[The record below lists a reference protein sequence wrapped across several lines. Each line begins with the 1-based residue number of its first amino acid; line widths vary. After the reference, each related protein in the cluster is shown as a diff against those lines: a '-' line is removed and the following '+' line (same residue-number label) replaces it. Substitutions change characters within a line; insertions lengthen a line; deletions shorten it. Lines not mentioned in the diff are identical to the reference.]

1 MAENLILVEL
11 KAEGQASVEKEILKV
26 AGAIDTVGKEF
37 ENLNNTVDLA
47 KKKLAT
53 MKEGSKEFKALQSEI
68 KATEIIMKSM
78 GNSTSSLKAELRAM
92 KGEIGNMVNAL
103 NQMEK
108 AGHKGTDQFKML
120 EAQML
125 RLRGE
130 AGELEDTLGDVS
142 DEVRRSG
149 SDTSG
154 LDKTVGALQAVGGAF
169 QAGIGITALFGS
181 ENEDLQKTLVKLN
194 AVMAITSGAQQ
205 FFTEA
210 LKKDSLLYP
219 IVTAGQ
225 KAWTLAIGTSTGALR
240 ALRTALASIG
250 IGLIIAGVVLL
261 IQKFGEWSE
270 SLSILSSKQKLIN
283 ELSKEVAGNVAK
295 ETQSLTG
302 LLAILRDENTT
313 RAQKNEALKQIRAQ
327 YPEYLG
333 QLTLENLKTDEG
345 NKLIAKQI
353 DLLTRR
359 EQVKKLVEQ
368 IADLE
373 TKLAIKPDVELG
385 GLEKIEIS
393 LSKLILKNN
402 EYEKEKTRIFNENI
416 KEQTTNLKDEIKKRK
431 TLLTDLLKE
440 DTAGALLNKDNGKE
454 QGKTIGKN
462 IKSGVEK
469 EVVGAFD
476 ALNAKIQK
484 AKTLL
489 ENLKTEQVENGKDNT
504 IQIKSLIV
512 ELEHYEDVLKR
523 IQNLE
528 ISLGVKP
535 FIPQIEQDI
544 EEAGGIQ
551 AFLNIKI
558 ADGGIE
564 DALNKEAERAKGRVG
579 NIGEDLGMSLK
590 EKFKRSAGNF
600 FGFERGD
607 DKQTK
612 GLKVLQATQEL
623 SQGVTNILNQ
633 ANAIRSQNEISELEK
648 RKQRGLISEKKYQS
662 ELNKIRRK
670 EAERQKKQAVFQAL
684 LAVPVAILNAL
695 STGGKKAIPQAI
707 IAGVLAAAQ
716 LAIVVGTPLP
726 KFRKGGLIGGKLH
739 TSGGT
744 QIEAERGEFIM
755 KREAVKNHGLKFME
769 SVNNGKLP
777 KFDKSLNGN
786 LPNIEQ
792 MISNVIGVQFGDLSD
807 KFNELNGNFAYLEQ
821 HLKEGKLNGRESN
834 KYLKT
839 IANKNKFGY
848 A

>member
-26 AGAIDTVGKEF
+26 AGAIDTVGEEF

-68 KATEIIMKSM
+68 KATEITMKSM

-103 NQMEK
+103 NQMES
-108 AGHKGTDQFKML
+108 AGLGGTEQFRILEQQML
-120 EAQML
+120 ETRA
-125 RLRGE
+125 R
-130 AGELEDTLGDVS
+130 AGELSDTIGDIS
-142 DEVRRSG
+142 DEISRSG

-250 IGLIIAGVVLL
+250 IGLIIAGIVLL
-261 IQKFGEWSE
+261 IKYFYEWGE
-270 SLSILSSKQKLIN
+270 SLTVLSEKQKTLN
-283 ELSKEVAGNVAK
+283 QLSQDVASNVAK

-313 RAQKNEALKQIRAQ
+313 REQKNEALRQIREQ

-353 DLLTRR
+353 ELLTRR

-368 IADLE
+368 IAELE
-373 TKLAIKPDVELG
+373 TKIKIKPDVDLSL
-385 GLEKIEIS
+385 LEKAEIFLFEGLTS
-393 LSKLILKNN
+393 EKKLGETRNKVF
-402 EYEKEKTRIFNENI
+402 EKNI
-416 KEQTTNLKDEIKKRK
+416 KKQTTALEVEIEKRK
-431 TLLTDLLKE
+431 
-440 DTAGALLNKDNGKE
+440 ALLNELLTADTADALLGEGEKKGIKDG
-454 QGKTIGKN
+454 ID
-462 IKSGVEK
+462 K

-535 FIPQIEQDI
+535 FIPQLEEDI

-551 AFLNIKI
+551 AQVNIKI
-558 ADGGIE
+558 GSGGIE
-564 DALNKEAERAKGRVG
+564 QELDKESQRAKGRVG
-579 NIGEDLGMSLK
+579 EFGIQIGKTLK
-590 EKFKRSAGNF
+590 DKIKEGAGNL

-633 ANAIRSQNEISELEK
+633 ANAIRTQNEIAELEK
-648 RKQRGLISEKKYQS
+648 RKQLGLISEKKYQS

-695 STGGKKAIPQAI
+695 STGGAKAIPQAI

-726 KFRKGGLIGGKLH
+726 KFRKGGLIGGKI
-739 TSGGT
+739 TYKWRDT
-744 QIEAERGEFIM
+744 
-755 KREAVKNHGLKFME
+755 N
-769 SVNNGKLP
+769 
-777 KFDKSLNGN
+777 
-786 LPNIEQ
+786 
-792 MISNVIGVQFGDLSD
+792 
-807 KFNELNGNFAYLEQ
+807 
-821 HLKEGKLNGRESN
+821 
-834 KYLKT
+834 
-839 IANKNKFGY
+839 
-848 A
+848 

>member
-26 AGAIDTVGKEF
+26 AGAIDTVGEEF

-68 KATEIIMKSM
+68 KATEITMKSM

-103 NQMEK
+103 NQMES
-108 AGHKGTDQFKML
+108 AGLGGTEQFRILEQQML
-120 EAQML
+120 ETRA
-125 RLRGE
+125 R
-130 AGELEDTLGDVS
+130 AGELSDTIGDIS
-142 DEVRRSG
+142 DEISRSG

-219 IVTAGQ
+219 IVTKAQRLWTIAVGETAGVM
-225 KAWTLAIGTSTGALR
+225 KV
-240 ALRTALASIG
+240 LRTALASIG
-250 IGLIIAGVVLL
+250 IGLIIAGLALL
-261 IQKFGEWSE
+261 IQNFDKVKKAILSVFPELDGLGAKIKTFVNEGL
-270 SLSILSSKQKLIN
+270 LSIVNGFI
-283 ELSKEVAGNVAK
+283 
-295 ETQSLTG
+295 ETYNKSLF
-302 LLAILRDENTT
+302 LRNS
-313 RAQKNEALKQIRAQ
+313 
-327 YPEYLG
+327 
-333 QLTLENLKTDEG
+333 LEG
-345 NKLIAKQI
+345 
-353 DLLTRR
+353 
-359 EQVKKLVEQ
+359 
-368 IADLE
+368 IADLFISIKDVGVLAFKSVGNAIG
-373 TKLAIKPDVELG
+373 TVFKAIKAGLSGENPFTVLKQGFDDIFNDFKETGKKIVKNFTEKDLPNQ
-385 GLEKIEIS
+385 LEKVKSIDVGKLFS
-393 LSKLILKNN
+393 GGSKAG
-402 EYEKEKTRIFNENI
+402 EKI
-416 KEQTTNLKDEIKKRK
+416 
-431 TLLTDLLKE
+431 
-440 DTAGALLNKDNGKE
+440 GKE
-454 QGKTIGKN
+454 VKDGID
-462 IKSGVEK
+462 K

-523 IQNLE
+523 IQNLG
-528 ISLGVKP
+528 ISLTPVDTETIDVK
-535 FIPQIEQDI
+535 IGKVEVVEEKIIED
-544 EEAGGIQ
+544 
-551 AFLNIKI
+551 IKI
-558 ADGGIE
+558 GVDKATDRITDLNVPIGIKIQE
-564 DALNKEAERAKGRVG
+564 GTKDKIKKE
-579 NIGEDLGMSLK
+579 IQ
-590 EKFKRSAGNF
+590 NF
-600 FGFERGD
+600 FGFENGD
-607 DKQTK
+607 TKETK

-633 ANAIRSQNEISELEK
+633 ANAIRTQNEIAELEK
-648 RKQRGLISEKKYQS
+648 RKQLGLISEKKYQS

-695 STGGKKAIPQAI
+695 STGGAKAIPQAI

-777 KFDKSLNGN
+777 KFDKSLNAN

>member
-26 AGAIDTVGKEF
+26 AGAIDTVGEEF

-68 KATEIIMKSM
+68 KATEITMKSM

-103 NQMEK
+103 NQMES
-108 AGHKGTDQFKML
+108 AGLGGTEQFRILEQQML
-120 EAQML
+120 ETRA
-125 RLRGE
+125 R
-130 AGELEDTLGDVS
+130 AGELSDTIGDIS
-142 DEVRRSG
+142 DEISRSG

-489 ENLKTEQVENGKDNT
+489 EDLKTEQVENGKDNT

-523 IQNLE
+523 IQNLG
-528 ISLGVKP
+528 ISLTPVDTET
-535 FIPQIEQDI
+535 ID
-544 EEAGGIQ
+544 
-551 AFLNIKI
+551 IKI
-558 ADGGIE
+558 GKVEVVEEKIIELIGVDKATDRITDLNVPIGIE
-564 DALNKEAERAKGRVG
+564 IQEGTKDKIKKD
-579 NIGEDLGMSLK
+579 IQ
-590 EKFKRSAGNF
+590 NF
-600 FGFERGD
+600 FGFEGGD
-607 DKQTK
+607 TKETK

-633 ANAIRSQNEISELEK
+633 ANAIRTQNEIAELEK
-648 RKQRGLISEKKYQS
+648 RKQLGLISEKKYQS

-695 STGGKKAIPQAI
+695 STGGAKAIPQAI

-739 TSGGT
+739 ASGGT

>member
-68 KATEIIMKSM
+68 KATEITMKSM

-103 NQMEK
+103 NQMES
-108 AGHKGTDQFKML
+108 AGLGGTEQFRILEQQML
-120 EAQML
+120 ETRA
-125 RLRGE
+125 R
-130 AGELEDTLGDVS
+130 AGELSDTIGDIS
-142 DEVRRSG
+142 DEISRSG

-205 FFTEA
+205 FFSEA

-250 IGLIIAGVVLL
+250 IGLIIAGIVLL
-261 IQKFGEWSE
+261 IKYFYEWGE
-270 SLSILSSKQKLIN
+270 SLTVLSEKQKTLN
-283 ELSKEVAGNVAK
+283 QLSQDVASNVAK

-313 RAQKNEALKQIRAQ
+313 REQKNEALRQIREQ

-353 DLLTRR
+353 ELLTRR

-368 IADLE
+368 IAELE
-373 TKLAIKPDVELG
+373 TKIKIKPDVDLSL
-385 GLEKIEIS
+385 LEKAEIFLFEGLTS
-393 LSKLILKNN
+393 EKKLGETRNKVF
-402 EYEKEKTRIFNENI
+402 EKNI
-416 KEQTTNLKDEIKKRK
+416 KKQTTALSEEIEKRK
-431 TLLTDLLKE
+431 
-440 DTAGALLNKDNGKE
+440 ALLNELLTADTADALLGEGEK
-454 QGKTIGKN
+454 IGKG
-462 IKSGVEK
+462 IKDGIDK

-489 ENLKTEQVENGKDNT
+489 EDLKTEQVLNGKDNT

-535 FIPQIEQDI
+535 FIPQLEEDI

-551 AFLNIKI
+551 AQVNIKI
-558 ADGGIE
+558 GSGGIE
-564 DALNKEAERAKGRVG
+564 QELDKESQRAKGRVG
-579 NIGEDLGMSLK
+579 EFGIQIGKTLK
-590 EKFKRSAGNF
+590 DKIKEGVGNF
-600 FGFERGD
+600 FDFSRGD
-607 DKQTK
+607 DKETK

-633 ANAIRSQNEISELEK
+633 ANAIRTQNEIAELEK
-648 RKQRGLISEKKYQS
+648 RKQLGLISEKKYQS

-695 STGGKKAIPQAI
+695 STGGAKAIPQAI

-739 TSGGT
+739 ASGGT

>member
-1 MAENLILVEL
+1 MAETLILVEL
-11 KAEGQASVEKEILKV
+11 KAEGQASVEKDILKV
-26 AGAIDTVGKEF
+26 ASAIDVVGKEF
-37 ENLNNTVDLA
+37 ENLNSTVDLA
-47 KKKLAT
+47 KKKLST
-53 MKEGSKEFKALQSEI
+53 LKEGSKEFKTLQNEI
-68 KATEIIMKSM
+68 KATEITMKSM
-78 GNSTSSLKAELRAM
+78 GNNASSLKTELRAM

-103 NQMEK
+103 NQMES
-108 AGHKGTDQFKML
+108 AGLGGTEQFRILEQQML
-120 EAQML
+120 ETRA
-125 RLRGE
+125 R
-130 AGELEDTLGDVS
+130 AGELSDTIGDIS
-142 DEVRRSG
+142 DEISRSG

-250 IGLIIAGVVLL
+250 IGLIIAGIVLL
-261 IQKFGEWSE
+261 IKYFYEWGE
-270 SLSILSSKQKLIN
+270 SLTVLSEKQKTLN
-283 ELSKEVAGNVAK
+283 QLSQDVASNVAK

-313 RAQKNEALKQIRAQ
+313 REQKNEALRQIREQ

-353 DLLTRR
+353 ELLTRR

-368 IADLE
+368 IAELE
-373 TKLAIKPDVELG
+373 TKIKIKPDVDLSL
-385 GLEKIEIS
+385 LEKAEIFLFEGFTS
-393 LSKLILKNN
+393 EKKLGETRNKVF
-402 EYEKEKTRIFNENI
+402 EKNI
-416 KEQTTNLKDEIKKRK
+416 KKQTTALSEEIEKRK
-431 TLLTDLLKE
+431 
-440 DTAGALLNKDNGKE
+440 ALLNELLTADTADALLREGKKNGEKAGE
-454 QGKTIGKN
+454 KIGKG

-489 ENLKTEQVENGKDNT
+489 NNLKTEQVENGKDNT

-523 IQNLE
+523 IENLG
-528 ISLGVKP
+528 ISLTPVDTEAIDVKIGKVEEVEDKTVEEVKRKVENALDKITDLNAP
-535 FIPQIEQDI
+535 IGIEI
-544 EEAGGIQ
+544 EEGAKDKIKKDIQ
-551 AFLNIKI
+551 
-558 ADGGIE
+558 
-564 DALNKEAERAKGRVG
+564 
-579 NIGEDLGMSLK
+579 
-590 EKFKRSAGNF
+590 NF
-600 FGFERGD
+600 FGFENGD
-607 DKQTK
+607 TKETK
-612 GLKVLQATQEL
+612 GIKVLQATQEL

-633 ANAIRSQNEISELEK
+633 ANAIRSQNEIAELEK

-695 STGGKKAIPQAI
+695 STGGAKAIPQAI
-707 IAGVLAAAQ
+707 IAGFLAAAQ

-739 TSGGT
+739 EQGGT
-744 QIEAERGEFIM
+744 NIEAERGEFIM

>member
-68 KATEIIMKSM
+68 KATEITMKSM

-103 NQMEK
+103 NQMES
-108 AGHKGTDQFKML
+108 AGLGGTEQFRILEQQML
-120 EAQML
+120 ETRA
-125 RLRGE
+125 R
-130 AGELEDTLGDVS
+130 AGELSDTIGDIS
-142 DEVRRSG
+142 DEISRSG

-205 FFTEA
+205 FFSEA

-219 IVTAGQ
+219 IVTKAQRLWTIAVGETAGVM
-225 KAWTLAIGTSTGALR
+225 KV
-240 ALRTALASIG
+240 LRTALASIG
-250 IGLIIAGVVLL
+250 IGLIIAGLALL
-261 IQKFGEWSE
+261 IQNFDKVKKAILSVFPELDGLGAKIKTFVNEGL
-270 SLSILSSKQKLIN
+270 LSIVNGFI
-283 ELSKEVAGNVAK
+283 
-295 ETQSLTG
+295 ETYNKSLF
-302 LLAILRDENTT
+302 LRNS
-313 RAQKNEALKQIRAQ
+313 
-327 YPEYLG
+327 
-333 QLTLENLKTDEG
+333 LEG
-345 NKLIAKQI
+345 
-353 DLLTRR
+353 
-359 EQVKKLVEQ
+359 
-368 IADLE
+368 IADLFISIKDVGVLAFKSVGNAIG
-373 TKLAIKPDVELG
+373 TVFKAIKAGLSGENPFTVLKQGFDDIFNDFKETGKKIVKNFTEKDLPNQ
-385 GLEKIEIS
+385 LEKVKSIDVGKLFS
-393 LSKLILKNN
+393 GGSKAG
-402 EYEKEKTRIFNENI
+402 EKI
-416 KEQTTNLKDEIKKRK
+416 
-431 TLLTDLLKE
+431 
-440 DTAGALLNKDNGKE
+440 GKE
-454 QGKTIGKN
+454 VKDGID
-462 IKSGVEK
+462 K

-523 IQNLE
+523 IENLE

-535 FIPQIEQDI
+535 FIPQLEEDI

-551 AFLNIKI
+551 AQVNIKI
-558 ADGGIE
+558 GSGGIE
-564 DALNKEAERAKGRVG
+564 QELDKESQRAKGRVG
-579 NIGEDLGMSLK
+579 EFGIQIGKTLK
-590 EKFKRSAGNF
+590 DKIKEGAGNL

-633 ANAIRSQNEISELEK
+633 ANAIRTQNEIAELEK
-648 RKQRGLISEKKYQS
+648 RKQLGLISEKKYQS

-695 STGGKKAIPQAI
+695 STGGAKAIPQAI

-777 KFDKSLNGN
+777 KFDKSLNAN

>member
-1 MAENLILVEL
+1 MSENLILVEL

-26 AGAIDTVGKEF
+26 AGAIDTVGEEF

-68 KATEIIMKSM
+68 KATEITMKSM
-78 GNSTSSLKAELRAM
+78 GNSASSLKGELRAM

-103 NQMEK
+103 NQMES
-108 AGHKGTDQFKML
+108 AGLGGTEQFRILEQQML
-120 EAQML
+120 ETRA
-125 RLRGE
+125 R
-130 AGELEDTLGDVS
+130 AGELSDTIGDIS
-142 DEVRRSG
+142 DEISRSG

-205 FFTEA
+205 FFSEA

-250 IGLIIAGVVLL
+250 IGLIIAGIVLL
-261 IQKFGEWSE
+261 IKYFYEWGE
-270 SLSILSSKQKLIN
+270 SLTVLSEKQKTLN
-283 ELSKEVAGNVAK
+283 QLSQDVASNVAK

-313 RAQKNEALKQIRAQ
+313 REQKNEALRQIREQ

-345 NKLIAKQI
+345 NKLITKQI
-353 DLLTRR
+353 ELLARR

-368 IADLE
+368 IAELE
-373 TKLAIKPDVELG
+373 TKIKIKPDVDLSL
-385 GLEKIEIS
+385 LEKAEIFLFEGLTS
-393 LSKLILKNN
+393 EKKLGETRSKVF
-402 EYEKEKTRIFNENI
+402 EKNI
-416 KEQTTNLKDEIKKRK
+416 KKQTTALSEESEKRK
-431 TLLTDLLKE
+431 
-440 DTAGALLNKDNGKE
+440 ALLNELLTAETADALLREGEKNGENAGEK
-454 QGKTIGKN
+454 IGKG
-462 IKSGVEK
+462 IKSGIEK

-489 ENLKTEQVENGKDNT
+489 ENLKTEQVLNGKDNT

-523 IQNLE
+523 IQNLG
-528 ISLGVKP
+528 ISLTPVDTETIDVK
-535 FIPQIEQDI
+535 IGKVEVVEEKIIED
-544 EEAGGIQ
+544 
-551 AFLNIKI
+551 IKI
-558 ADGGIE
+558 GVDKATDRITDLNVPIGIE
-564 DALNKEAERAKGRVG
+564 IQEGTKDKIKKE
-579 NIGEDLGMSLK
+579 IQ
-590 EKFKRSAGNF
+590 NF
-600 FGFERGD
+600 FGFENGD
-607 DKQTK
+607 TKETK

-633 ANAIRSQNEISELEK
+633 ANAIRTQNEIAELEK
-648 RKQRGLISEKKYQS
+648 RKQLGLISEKKYQS

-695 STGGKKAIPQAI
+695 STGGAKAIPQAI

>member
-1 MAENLILVEL
+1 MSENLILVEL

-26 AGAIDTVGKEF
+26 AGAIDTVGEEF

-68 KATEIIMKSM
+68 KATEITMKSM

-103 NQMEK
+103 NQMES
-108 AGHKGTDQFKML
+108 AGLGGTEQFRILEQQML
-120 EAQML
+120 ETRA
-125 RLRGE
+125 R
-130 AGELEDTLGDVS
+130 AGELSDTIGDIS
-142 DEVRRSG
+142 DEISRSG

-205 FFTEA
+205 FYTEA

-250 IGLIIAGVVLL
+250 IGLIIAGIVLL
-261 IQKFGEWSE
+261 IKYFYEWGE
-270 SLSILSSKQKLIN
+270 SLTVLSEKQKTLN
-283 ELSKEVAGNVAK
+283 QLSQDVASNVAK

-313 RAQKNEALKQIRAQ
+313 REQKNEALRQIREQ

-353 DLLTRR
+353 ELLTRR

-368 IADLE
+368 IAELE
-373 TKLAIKPDVELG
+373 TKIKIKPDVDLSL
-385 GLEKIEIS
+385 LEKAEIFLFEGLTS
-393 LSKLILKNN
+393 EKKLGETRNKVF
-402 EYEKEKTRIFNENI
+402 EKNI
-416 KEQTTNLKDEIKKRK
+416 KKQTTALSEEIEKRK
-431 TLLTDLLKE
+431 
-440 DTAGALLNKDNGKE
+440 ALLNELLTADTADALLGEGEKKG
-454 QGKTIGKN
+454 
-462 IKSGVEK
+462 IKSGIDK

-489 ENLKTEQVENGKDNT
+489 EDLKTEQVENGKDNT

-535 FIPQIEQDI
+535 FIPQLEEDI

-551 AFLNIKI
+551 AQVNIKI
-558 ADGGIE
+558 GSGGIE
-564 DALNKEAERAKGRVG
+564 QELDKESQRAKGRVG
-579 NIGEDLGMSLK
+579 EFGIQIGKTLK
-590 EKFKRSAGNF
+590 DKIKEGAGNF
-600 FGFERGD
+600 FDFSRGD

-633 ANAIRSQNEISELEK
+633 ANAIRSQNEIAELEK

-695 STGGKKAIPQAI
+695 STGGAKAIPQAI

-777 KFDKSLNGN
+777 KFDKSLNAN

>member
-26 AGAIDTVGKEF
+26 AGAIDTVGEEF

-68 KATEIIMKSM
+68 KATEITMKSM
-78 GNSTSSLKAELRAM
+78 GNSASSLKGELRAM

-103 NQMEK
+103 NQMES
-108 AGHKGTDQFKML
+108 AGLGGTEQFRILEQQML
-120 EAQML
+120 ETRA
-125 RLRGE
+125 R
-130 AGELEDTLGDVS
+130 AGELSDTIGDIS
-142 DEVRRSG
+142 DEISRSG

-205 FFTEA
+205 FYTEA

-250 IGLIIAGVVLL
+250 IGLIIAGIVLL
-261 IQKFGEWSE
+261 IKYFYEWGE
-270 SLSILSSKQKLIN
+270 SLTVLSEKQKTLN
-283 ELSKEVAGNVAK
+283 QLSQDVASNVAK

-313 RAQKNEALKQIRAQ
+313 REQKNEALRQIREQ

-353 DLLTRR
+353 ELLTRR

-368 IADLE
+368 IAELE
-373 TKLAIKPDVELG
+373 TKIKIKPDVDLSL
-385 GLEKIEIS
+385 LEKAEIFLFEGLTS
-393 LSKLILKNN
+393 EKKLGETRNKVF
-402 EYEKEKTRIFNENI
+402 EKNI
-416 KEQTTNLKDEIKKRK
+416 KKQTTALEVEIEKRK
-431 TLLTDLLKE
+431 
-440 DTAGALLNKDNGKE
+440 ALLNELLTADTADALLGEGEKKGIKDG
-454 QGKTIGKN
+454 ID
-462 IKSGVEK
+462 K

-535 FIPQIEQDI
+535 FIPQLEEDI

-551 AFLNIKI
+551 AQVNIKI
-558 ADGGIE
+558 GSGGIE
-564 DALNKEAERAKGRVG
+564 QELDKESQRAKGRVG
-579 NIGEDLGMSLK
+579 EFGIQIGKTLK
-590 EKFKRSAGNF
+590 DKIKEGAGNL

-633 ANAIRSQNEISELEK
+633 ANAIRTQNEIAELEK
-648 RKQRGLISEKKYQS
+648 RKQLGLISEKKYQS

-695 STGGKKAIPQAI
+695 STGGAKAIPQAI

>member
-26 AGAIDTVGKEF
+26 AGAIDTVGEEF

-68 KATEIIMKSM
+68 KATEITMKSM

-103 NQMEK
+103 NQMES
-108 AGHKGTDQFKML
+108 AGLGGTEQFRILEQQML
-120 EAQML
+120 ETRA
-125 RLRGE
+125 R
-130 AGELEDTLGDVS
+130 AGELSDTIGDIS
-142 DEVRRSG
+142 DEISRSG

-250 IGLIIAGVVLL
+250 IGLIIAGIVLL
-261 IQKFGEWSE
+261 IKYFYEWGE
-270 SLSILSSKQKLIN
+270 SLTVLSEKQKTLN
-283 ELSKEVAGNVAK
+283 QLSQDVASNVAK

-313 RAQKNEALKQIRAQ
+313 REQKNEALRQIREQ

-353 DLLTRR
+353 ELLTRR

-373 TKLAIKPDVELG
+373 TKIKIKPDVDLSL
-385 GLEKIEIS
+385 LEKAEIFLFEGLTS
-393 LSKLILKNN
+393 EKKLGETRNKVFKNN
-402 EYEKEKTRIFNENI
+402 I
-416 KEQTTNLKDEIKKRK
+416 KKQTTALEVEIEKRK
-431 TLLTDLLKE
+431 
-440 DTAGALLNKDNGKE
+440 ALLNELLTADTADALLGEGEKKGIKDG
-454 QGKTIGKN
+454 ID
-462 IKSGVEK
+462 K

-535 FIPQIEQDI
+535 FIPQLEEDI

-551 AFLNIKI
+551 AQVNIKI
-558 ADGGIE
+558 GSGGIE
-564 DALNKEAERAKGRVG
+564 QELDKESQRAKGRVG
-579 NIGEDLGMSLK
+579 EFGIQIGKTLK
-590 EKFKRSAGNF
+590 DKIKEGASNF
-600 FGFERGD
+600 FDFSRGD
-607 DKQTK
+607 DKETK

-633 ANAIRSQNEISELEK
+633 ANAIRTQNEISELEK
-648 RKQRGLISEKKYQS
+648 RKQRGLISEKKYQN

-695 STGGKKAIPQAI
+695 STGGAKAIPQAI

>member
-68 KATEIIMKSM
+68 KATEITMKSM
-78 GNSTSSLKAELRAM
+78 GNSASSLKAELRAM

-103 NQMEK
+103 NQMES
-108 AGHKGTDQFKML
+108 AGLGGTEQFRILEQQML
-120 EAQML
+120 ETRA
-125 RLRGE
+125 R
-130 AGELEDTLGDVS
+130 AGELSDTIGDIS
-142 DEVRRSG
+142 DEISRSG

-219 IVTAGQ
+219 IVTKAQRLWTIAVGETAGVM
-225 KAWTLAIGTSTGALR
+225 KV
-240 ALRTALASIG
+240 LRTALASIG
-250 IGLIIAGVVLL
+250 IGLIIAGLALL
-261 IQKFGEWSE
+261 IQNFDKVKKAILSVFPELDGLGAKIKTFVNEGL
-270 SLSILSSKQKLIN
+270 LSIVNGFI
-283 ELSKEVAGNVAK
+283 
-295 ETQSLTG
+295 ETYNKSLF
-302 LLAILRDENTT
+302 LRNS
-313 RAQKNEALKQIRAQ
+313 
-327 YPEYLG
+327 
-333 QLTLENLKTDEG
+333 LEG
-345 NKLIAKQI
+345 
-353 DLLTRR
+353 
-359 EQVKKLVEQ
+359 
-368 IADLE
+368 IADLFISIKDIGVLAFKNIGDAIG
-373 TKLAIKPDVELG
+373 TVFKAIKAGLSGENPFTVLKQGFDDIFNDFKETGKKIVKNFTEKDLPNQ
-385 GLEKIEIS
+385 LEKVKSIDVGKLFS
-393 LSKLILKNN
+393 GGSKAG
-402 EYEKEKTRIFNENI
+402 EKI
-416 KEQTTNLKDEIKKRK
+416 
-431 TLLTDLLKE
+431 
-440 DTAGALLNKDNGKE
+440 GKE
-454 QGKTIGKN
+454 VKD
-462 IKSGVEK
+462 GVEK
-469 EVVGAFD
+469 ELGAFD
-476 ALNAKIQK
+476 ALNKKIQE
-484 AKTLL
+484 AETLL
-489 ENLKTEQVENGKDNT
+489 QNLITENVQGNKNNIE
-504 IQIKSLIV
+504 QIKALIA
-512 ELEHYEDVLKR
+512 
-523 IQNLE
+523 QLE
-528 ISLGVKP
+528 IYKGILKDIENFQLSLGVKP
-535 FIPQIEQDI
+535 FIPTIEQEI
-544 EEAGGIQ
+544 EEAGDIPVR
-551 AFLNIKI
+551 IEPVI
-558 ADGGIE
+558 AEGGIE
-564 DALNKEAERAKGRVG
+564 DELNKGAERAKGRVG
-579 NIGEDLGMSLK
+579 EFGIQIGKTLK
-590 EKFKRSAGNF
+590 DKIKEGAGNL

-607 DKQTK
+607 DKETK

-633 ANAIRSQNEISELEK
+633 ANAIRTQNEIAELEK

-695 STGGKKAIPQAI
+695 STGGAKAIPQAI

>member
-26 AGAIDTVGKEF
+26 AGAIDTVGEEF

-68 KATEIIMKSM
+68 KATEITMKSM

-103 NQMEK
+103 NQMES
-108 AGHKGTDQFKML
+108 AGLGGTEQFRILEQQML
-120 EAQML
+120 ETRA
-125 RLRGE
+125 R
-130 AGELEDTLGDVS
+130 AGELSDTIGDIS
-142 DEVRRSG
+142 DEISRSG

-250 IGLIIAGVVLL
+250 IGLIIAGIVLL
-261 IQKFGEWSE
+261 IKYFYEWGE
-270 SLSILSSKQKLIN
+270 SLTVLSEKQKTLN
-283 ELSKEVAGNVAK
+283 QLSQDVASNVAK

-313 RAQKNEALKQIRAQ
+313 REQKNEALRQIREQ

-353 DLLTRR
+353 ELLTRR

-368 IADLE
+368 IAELE
-373 TKLAIKPDVELG
+373 TKIKIKPDVDLSL
-385 GLEKIEIS
+385 LEKAEIFLFEGLTS
-393 LSKLILKNN
+393 EKKLGETRNKVF
-402 EYEKEKTRIFNENI
+402 EKNI
-416 KEQTTNLKDEIKKRK
+416 KKQTTALSEEIEKRK
-431 TLLTDLLKE
+431 
-440 DTAGALLNKDNGKE
+440 ALLNELLTADTADALLGEGEKKG
-454 QGKTIGKN
+454 
-462 IKSGVEK
+462 IKSGIDK

-489 ENLKTEQVENGKDNT
+489 EDLKTEQVENGKDNT

-551 AFLNIKI
+551 AQVNIKI
-558 ADGGIE
+558 ASGGIE
-564 DALNKEAERAKGRVG
+564 QELERAKGRVG
-579 NIGEDLGMSLK
+579 EFGIQIGKTLK
-590 EKFKRSAGNF
+590 DKIKEGASNF
-600 FGFERGD
+600 FDFSRGD

-633 ANAIRSQNEISELEK
+633 ANAIRSQNEIAELEK

-695 STGGKKAIPQAI
+695 STGGAKAIPQAI

>member
-26 AGAIDTVGKEF
+26 AGAIDTVGEEF

-68 KATEIIMKSM
+68 KATEITMKSM
-78 GNSTSSLKAELRAM
+78 GNSTSSLKGELRAM

-103 NQMEK
+103 NQMES
-108 AGHKGTDQFKML
+108 AGLGGTEQFRILEQQML
-120 EAQML
+120 ETRA
-125 RLRGE
+125 R
-130 AGELEDTLGDVS
+130 AGELSDTIGDIS
-142 DEVRRSG
+142 DEISRSG
-149 SDTSG
+149 SDTNG
-154 LDKTVGALQAVGGAF
+154 LDKTVVALQAVGGAF

-205 FFTEA
+205 FFSEA

-250 IGLIIAGVVLL
+250 IGLIIAGIVLL
-261 IQKFGEWSE
+261 IKYFYEWGE
-270 SLSILSSKQKLIN
+270 SLTVLSEKQKTLN
-283 ELSKEVAGNVAK
+283 QLSQDVASNVAK

-313 RAQKNEALKQIRAQ
+313 REQKNEALRQIREQ

-345 NKLIAKQI
+345 NKLITKQI
-353 DLLTRR
+353 ELLTRR

-373 TKLAIKPDVELG
+373 TKIKIKPDVDLSL
-385 GLEKIEIS
+385 LEKAEIFLFEGLTS
-393 LSKLILKNN
+393 EKKLGETRNKVF
-402 EYEKEKTRIFNENI
+402 EKNI
-416 KEQTTNLKDEIKKRK
+416 KKQTTALSEESEKRK
-431 TLLTDLLKE
+431 
-440 DTAGALLNKDNGKE
+440 ALLNELLTADTADALLREGEKKG
-454 QGKTIGKN
+454 
-462 IKSGVEK
+462 IKSGIDK

-523 IQNLE
+523 IQNLG
-528 ISLGVKP
+528 ISLTPVDTETIDVK
-535 FIPQIEQDI
+535 IGKVKVV
-544 EEAGGIQ
+544 EEKED
-551 AFLNIKI
+551 IKI
-558 ADGGIE
+558 GVDKATDRITDLNVPIGIE
-564 DALNKEAERAKGRVG
+564 IQEGTKDKIKKEIQ
-579 NIGEDLGMSLK
+579 NL
-590 EKFKRSAGNF
+590 

-607 DKQTK
+607 TKETK

-633 ANAIRSQNEISELEK
+633 ANAIRTQNEIAELEK